1 MTQAPI
7 PAPGGAPS
15 STHVPVLVEKV
26 IEALAPVEGAVIVDG
41 TYGGGGYSRAVLA
54 IANCTVLAVD
64 RDPEAMERAWAH
76 AGKDSRLVPAAGRF
90 GELDAIVRAS
100 GRERVDGVMLDLG
113 VSSFQIDEA
122 GRGFSFMREGPLD
135 MRMAKRGPSAA
146 DAVNQL
152 TEAELADIFHVLGE
166 EPAAR
171 RLARVIVQRRKSQPF
186 ATTSDL
192 ADYIERS
199 LGGRQGKRTHPA
211 TRAFQALRMF
221 VNDERGELVRALIA
235 AEKVLK
241 AHGRLVVVTFHSIED
256 RIVKNF
262 LRDRSGHAPGLSRHT
277 PGAPRAAVPSF
288 EVLQRKAI
296 EPSDEETEANPRAR
310 SARLR
315 WALRTEAP
323 AWGGTIDDGPRLP
336 GLEQLEGAA

>member
-1 MTQAPI
+1 MS
-7 PAPGGAPS
+7 APS
-15 STHVPVLVEKV
+15 DSAAAQAHVPVLVEKV
-26 IEALAPVEGAVIVDG
+26 IEAVAPVEGAVIVDG

-54 IANCTVLAVD
+54 VANCTVLAVD

-90 GELDAIVRAS
+90 GELEAIVRAA
-100 GRERVDGVMLDLG
+100 GHEQVDGVMLDLG

-122 GRGFSFMREGPLD
+122 DRGFSFMRDGPLD
-135 MRMAKRGPSAA
+135 MRMARRGPSAA
-146 DAVNQL
+146 DAVNEL

-171 RLARVIVQRRKSQPF
+171 RIARGIVHRRKEQPF
-186 ATTSDL
+186 VTTMDL
-192 ADYIERS
+192 ADFIERTV
-199 LGGRQGKRTHPA
+199 GGRQGKRTHPA

-221 VNDERGELVRALIA
+221 VNDERGELVRALLD

-241 AHGRLVVVTFHSIED
+241 PHGRLVVVTFHSIED
-256 RIVKNF
+256 RIVKTF
-262 LRDRSGHAPGLSRHT
+262 LRDRSGHAPGMSRHT
-277 PGAPRAAVPSF
+277 PGAPRAVAPSF

-296 EPSDEETEANPRAR
+296 EATDEEVDANPRAR

-323 AWGGTIDDGPRLP
+323 CWSGGIDDGPRLP
-336 GLEQLEGAA
+336 GLQQLEGVAG